1 MLKSTRHSL
10 NNLNK
15 TKLSIYCK
23 FLSEYKALCQGMI
36 DSIWVSL
43 PSDLKIKEY
52 IDYKTFKNRT
62 NLSSR
67 AISSALN
74 QAYSIVKSSIE
85 LERRRLWLIKNKNTS
100 IKSIK
105 FSKPKIKTI
114 VPELSSKCCDI
125 VQTPNGKFWGFI
137 RIKAIG
143 ESYGHIKIPIERS
156 PVMDEKP
163 LSGVRFF
170 EDKVQLAWKVET
182 NRVNGSVVLGAD
194 QGIKTVL
201 SMSDGQTTPSECK
214 HRHSL
219 VSIIEKI
226 KRKRKGSK
234 GQKKALAHRKN
245 FVNWSINQ
253 LNFSNAK
260 EVRIE
265 KIPPS
270 LFSSRASG
278 KIIYWSNS
286 EIRDKVKR
294 CCEKLE
300 VPVIEQSC
308 AYRSQ
313 RCSQCGQVRKANR
326 KRKIYECKNCG
337 FVCDAD
343 TNAAINHSQNLSPIP
358 FGFLKE
364 RKNLGNGFFWSQS
377 GVFLSDRELRVPNP
391 TETPIGE
398 LNGSKLICHNKT

>member
-1 MLKSTRHSL
+1 MLKSTRHNL
-10 NNLNK
+10 KNLNK
-15 TKLSIYCK
+15 GKLKVYLK
-23 FLSEYKALCQGMI
+23 FLAEYKMVCQDMI
-36 DSIWVSL
+36 DFIWSSL
-43 PSDLKIKEY
+43 PSDFKIKDY
-52 IDYKTFKNRT
+52 IDYKIFKTKT

-67 AISSALN
+67 ALSSALN

-85 LERRRLWLIKNKNTS
+85 LERRRLWLIKNKNVS

-105 FSKPKIKTI
+105 FSKPKIKAI

-125 VQTPNGKFWGFI
+125 IQTPNSKFWGFV

-143 ESYGHIKIPIERS
+143 DEYGHIKIPIEKS
-156 PVMDEKP
+156 PAMDEQP

-170 EDKVQLAWKVET
+170 EDKIQLAWKVKT
-182 NRVNGSVVLGAD
+182 SSIDGSVVLGAD

-201 SMSDGQTTPSECK
+201 SLSDGQTTPVKCK
-214 HRHSL
+214 HNHSL
-219 VSIIEKI
+219 ASIIDKI
-226 KRKRKGSK
+226 KSKKKGSK
-234 GQKKALAHRKN
+234 AQKKALDHRKN

-260 EVRIE
+260 EVRLE
-265 KIPPS
+265 KISPS
-270 LFSSRASG
+270 LFSSKLSS
-278 KIIYWSNS
+278 KTIYWSNS

-294 CCEKLE
+294 RCEELE

-326 KRKIYECKNCG
+326 KGKTYECKNCG

-343 TNAAINHSQNLSPIP
+343 TNAAMNHSQELFPIP

-377 GVFLSDRELRVPNP
+377 EIFLSDRELRVPDS
-391 TETPIGE
+391 TETPLGE
-398 LNGSKLICHNKT
+398 LNGSYFNLSF